1 MPKSEKLRVQV
12 YESDLRMTPVIPY
25 LRDTLRH
32 IRFAYE
38 KLFMFHKMIRDGIWI
53 INDVVISNNDDEV
66 NIFSWSWIYDNQV
79 YVIII
84 NNSDK
89 VINSAIEFNFK
100 HDLFNNNRL
109 NYYDHYNSTNSRV
122 SSINNSIN
130 WISKPYGIN
139 LLEFNQN
146 IDL

>member
-1 MPKSEKLRVQV
+1 MKGNKIRVPVQLKRKSKEFAIDK
-12 YESDLRMTPVIPY
+12 
-25 LRDTLRH
+25 

>member
-1 MPKSEKLRVQV
+1 
-12 YESDLRMTPVIPY
+12 
-25 LRDTLRH
+25 
-32 IRFAYE
+32 
-38 KLFMFHKMIRDGIWI
+38 MFHKMIRDGIWI
-53 INDVVISNNDDEV
+53 IKDVVISNNDDEV

-109 NYYDHYNSTNSRV
+109 NYYDHYNSMNSRV